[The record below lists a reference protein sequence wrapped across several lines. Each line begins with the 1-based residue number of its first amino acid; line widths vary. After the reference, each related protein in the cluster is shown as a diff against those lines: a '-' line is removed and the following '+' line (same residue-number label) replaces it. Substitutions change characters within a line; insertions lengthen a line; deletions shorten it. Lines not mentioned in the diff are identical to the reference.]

1 MAAQAD
7 QEAMAKS
14 AALGKDQVEKH
25 SQAAYLLNL
34 LYLWSGPMLLTTM
47 LWAEALWAE
56 ALWEEMA
63 QAAAEETA
71 ETGDVAAAALM
82 ASILRWEEE
91 LLALVRR

>member
-1 MAAQAD
+1 VAMAAQAD

-47 LWAEALWAE
+47 LWAEALW
-56 ALWEEMA
+56 EEMA